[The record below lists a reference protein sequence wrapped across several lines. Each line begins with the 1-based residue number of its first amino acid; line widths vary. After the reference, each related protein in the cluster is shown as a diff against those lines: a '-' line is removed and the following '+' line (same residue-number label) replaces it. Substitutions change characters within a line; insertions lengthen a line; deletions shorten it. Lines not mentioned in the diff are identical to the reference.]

1 MGTLIEEYYATLDSG
16 HLEDAVGLLADDV
29 QFTMVLP
36 TGINRDGGRMS
47 MLDYLRARPDVD
59 RKHVL
64 LRVAADGDVLFAH
77 GAVTERGS
85 VTTGYFV
92 GVMHVNADGLVDR
105 YQVSF
110 DPEFSLLPEGF
121 TPEGASA

>member
-1 MGTLIEEYYATLDSG
+1 MGTVIEEYYATLDSG
-16 HLEDAVGLLADDV
+16 RLEDAVGLLAEDV

-47 MLDYLRARPDVD
+47 MLGYLRARPDVD

-64 LRVAADGDVLFAH
+64 LRVAADGDLLFAH
-77 GAVTERGS
+77 GAVTEKGA

-92 GVMHVNADGLVDR
+92 GVMHVNDDGLVDR

-110 DPEFSLLPEGF
+110 DPEFSLLPQGF
-121 TPEGASA
+121 TPEGASV

>member
-16 HLEDAVGLLADDV
+16 RLEDAVALLAEDV

-36 TGINRDGGRMS
+36 AGTNRDAGRMS
-47 MLDYLRARPDVD
+47 MLGYLRARPDVD

-64 LRVAADGDVLFAH
+64 LSVAVDGAMLFAH
-77 GAVTERGS
+77 GAVTENGTT
-85 VTTGYFV
+85 TTGYFV
-92 GVMHVNADGLVDR
+92 GVMHVDGHGRIDR

-110 DPEFSLLPEGF
+110 DPEFSLLPQGF

>member
-1 MGTLIEEYYATLDSG
+1 MGTLIEEYYTTLDSG
-16 HLEDAVGLLADDV
+16 RLEDAVGLLGEDV

-36 TGINRDGGRMS
+36 TGINRDSGRES
-47 MLDYLRARPDVD
+47 MLGYLRARPDVD

-64 LRVAADGDVLFAH
+64 LRVAADGDLLFAH
-77 GAVTERGS
+77 GAVTENGT

-92 GVMHVNADGLVDR
+92 GVMHVNDRGHIDR

-121 TPEGASA
+121 TPEGASI

>member
-1 MGTLIEEYYATLDSG
+1 MGILIEEYYATLDSG
-16 HLEDAVGLLADDV
+16 RLEDAVALLAEDV
-29 QFTMVLP
+29 RFAMVLP
-36 TGINRDGGRMS
+36 TGVNHAAGRES
-47 MLDYLRARPDVD
+47 MLGYLRGRPKVD
-59 RKHVL
+59 RKHKL

-77 GAVTERGS
+77 GAVTENDT

-92 GVMHVNADGLVDR
+92 GVMHVGGDGLVDR

-121 TPEGASA
+121 NVKGASA